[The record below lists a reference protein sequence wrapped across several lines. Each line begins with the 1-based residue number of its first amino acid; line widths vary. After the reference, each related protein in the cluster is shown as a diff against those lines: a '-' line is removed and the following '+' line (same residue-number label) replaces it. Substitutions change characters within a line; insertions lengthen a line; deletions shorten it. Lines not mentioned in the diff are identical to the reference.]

1 MKLTRKNRFQE
12 GAGRRQ
18 EEEARDAEPAGGA
31 AHVLDVEGQVTFEG
45 EQPITVT
52 VFGKSHPFEA
62 GSMLVRIGA
71 VTYQLVRLDGR
82 AQLVPAS
89 I

>member
-1 MKLTRKNRFQE
+1 LKLTKKNRFQE
-12 GAGRRQ
+12 GAGEREQ
-18 EEEARDAEPAGGA
+18 GAEHAPARGP

-45 EQPITVT
+45 EQPVTVI
-52 VFGKSHPFEA
+52 VFGKTYAFEA
-62 GSMLVRIGA
+62 GSALVRIEA